1 MAYTYKYPKPAVTV
15 DCVIFGYEK
24 NSLKLLLIKRA
35 LEPFK
40 GKWALPGGFVKMD
53 ETLDEAAQRELTEE
67 TGLQQVY
74 MEQMFTFGA
83 IDRDP
88 RDRVISIAYLA
99 LVNLSDAAQVKG
111 DTDAEEAAW
120 YDVNELPKLAFDHQE
135 IVKLALERLRGK
147 ITYQPIVFELL
158 PKKFVFSDLENIY
171 ATILQMDINRRNFR
185 TKMMATG
192 LVEELNEYMTN
203 VSFRPPKLY
212 RYNRKKYEKMK
223 TNEINLKF

>member
-40 GKWALPGGFVKMD
+40 GKWSLPGGFVKMD

-192 LVEELNEYMTN
+192 LVEELNEYMKN

>member
-1 MAYTYKYPKPAVTV
+1 MVYTYKYPKPAVTV

-40 GKWALPGGFVKMD
+40 GKWALPGGFVKID

-83 IDRDP
+83 INRDP
-88 RDRVISIAYLA
+88 RDRIISIVYLA

-111 DTDAEEAAW
+111 DTDAEDAAW

-171 ATILQMDINRRNFR
+171 ATILQSDINRRNFR

>member
-192 LVEELNEYMTN
+192 LIEELNEYMTN

>member
-40 GKWALPGGFVKMD
+40 SKWALPGGFVKMD

-83 IDRDP
+83 INRDP
-88 RDRVISIAYLA
+88 RDRVISIAYMA
-99 LVNLSDAAQVKG
+99 VVNLSDAAQVKG

-120 YDVNELPKLAFDHQE
+120 YDVNELPKLAFDHSE
-135 IVKLALERLRGK
+135 IVKVALERLRGK
-147 ITYQPIVFELL
+147 ISYQPIVFELL

-171 ATILQMDINRRNFR
+171 ATILQSDINRRNFR